1 MGGSEKVERSVLPR
15 VRWQGCAGKG
25 ALARVRWQGCAGSR
39 AEERF
44 AARRINGYGAAGKK
58 NSLILGS
65 EVEVEFGADRF
76 IDFKCNVH
84 EEESARVIGDAEP

>member
-25 ALARVRWQGCAGSR
+25 ALARVRW
-39 AEERF
+39 EP
-44 AARRINGYGAAGKK
+44 RRRTLCGTPHKWLWCVGKK
-58 NSLILGS
+58 NALILGS